1 MATLKG
7 KEKLEVALEYSI
19 KITLDR
25 TIFTEL
31 LQTPKPFSI
40 DI

>member
-19 KITLDR
+19 EVILDR
-25 TIFTEL
+25 TIFIEL
-31 LQTPKPFSI
+31 L
-40 DI
+40 